1 MGCHHSVSCFKVV
14 ISWIAPFSQVSKSEM
29 LKNLPS
35 PTIFF
40 KILLEN
46 QGKAGF
52 TFYSQLKTEE
62 KTPEEVGLEDAVCIS
77 SNPMALRS
85 GLTVG
90 SVRCRGLN
98 WGGGIG
104 GIFPFLE
111 VFQTFS
117 WNSWRK

>member
-52 TFYSQLKTEE
+52 TFYFSLKTEE
-62 KTPEEVGLEDAVCIS
+62 KPLKKLAWKMPYVFPATP
-77 SNPMALRS
+77 
-85 GLTVG
+85 
-90 SVRCRGLN
+90 
-98 WGGGIG
+98 WH
-104 GIFPFLE
+104 
-111 VFQTFS
+111 
-117 WNSWRK
+117 